1 MWNDDLE
8 NAYKVTGEGNEENI
22 MQVLYDLYDDGTN
35 ESFDKISIGHKNLWN
50 LVKGSKAKTFSQFA
64 NYCYSSTLFTND
76 EFGKL
81 LENYGMASSYFYA
94 TSTTDP
100 NTPPTFRWKSSNNN
114 SSNRYELE
122 FLDANKNT
130 AIKKESL
137 TDLSYTLTKDG
148 YSFDSFDHIDNI
160 EGTNFDYYAYNQ
172 QYWVQAVRFTPT
184 EMGDYTISLSSQY
197 DNYLYVFD
205 PRLGTSMYQNGEYDD
220 DSGEGSNALLKKH
233 LEKGIPYL
241 VIFSQY
247 NPSSTFTDFD
257 KGDDCLVSFR
267 KN

>member
-1 MWNDDLE
+1 MSIYDGNTLLKANDDSGYRL
-8 NAYKVTGEGNEENI
+8 N
-22 MQVLYDLYDDGTN
+22 
-35 ESFDKISIGHKNLWN
+35 SFMSVYLDSDHDYTIEI
-50 LVKGSKAKTFSQFA
+50 KGYSDEVAGLCRLIITQAFSFA
-64 NYCYSSTLFTND
+64 
-76 EFGKL
+76 E
-81 LENYGMASSYFYA
+81 
-94 TSTTDP
+94 
-100 NTPPTFRWKSSNNN
+100 
-114 SSNRYELE
+114 
-122 FLDANKNT
+122 
-130 AIKKESL
+130 
-137 TDLSYTLTKDG
+137 DG